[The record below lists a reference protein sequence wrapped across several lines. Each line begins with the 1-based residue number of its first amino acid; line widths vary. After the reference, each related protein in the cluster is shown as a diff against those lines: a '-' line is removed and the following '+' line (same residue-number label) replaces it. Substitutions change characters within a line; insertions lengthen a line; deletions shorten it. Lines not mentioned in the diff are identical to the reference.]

1 MNNNPWFDFFC
12 CFLLFCFMPEGVFG
26 SIHLRG
32 QVMHYEDHSPIPF
45 VAMQVMQT
53 SYGCMSDEL
62 GQFDLLLPDSC
73 MHHKLIL
80 SHVNFEKK
88 SISITCFR
96 KQSQKVIVMKPKSN
110 SVEDIIISANLYSQ
124 KKQNVSYSVRSI
136 SHREIEDNIQSNLID
151 VVNRTPGFS
160 KVWEYHSP
168 IILRGL
174 NSNRLLI
181 LKNGSRRIGTFPG
194 GYFGQDMNIY
204 DTKKVEII
212 KGPASV
218 VYGSGAIS
226 GIINV
231 ISRSSLQKAKH
242 PVRLFSAYGSNNHS
256 FLEVAQLRHAR
267 DKWGFQLNGKYRKT
281 EDMHYANGVE
291 ASNSRVEDKDVSM
304 GAAYRWSTTHK
315 SAFNFSYHHGNWG
328 KPRGFNGPTK
338 DFTKINNIEE
348 SVHVD
353 LSHEFGYCQQKGSLH
368 ITAYVDQG
376 ERDYY
381 QMRYQYF
388 RGKVSDKLSAG
399 DIVHYSN
406 LYGGARIYNHLCLS
420 KMNTLSF
427 GTDYYIFR
435 LNSPKDSYNYYENS
449 SGFSKGYEDAGQS
462 DVGIYLKDEWFV
474 LPSLKL
480 NAGIRTD
487 WGHVTQGR
495 KEDLESKQVDR
506 QAFSGNL
513 GCVYSINKDNY
524 VSVNVGRAF
533 RMPTSEELFVIVTS
547 CKGIK
552 AGNPS
557 LKPEYS
563 WNYDVGLKGLF
574 MNQNFKY
581 DLALFLNDMN
591 DFIGETSSNELG
603 VTYTYL
609 NRDAILMGGEFSATY
624 QINSVFSP
632 YNLLLID
639 LGVSYVYGLDE
650 SVEEKDAPLFGIPP
664 FKLRNEVKYV
674 GFTSNKYIDSYKLVW
689 ITQYAAAQNRYQ
701 KPKEGAEAGPWGNQA
716 SLEHWLF
723 DVIASVKVKQ
733 CVGQP
738 RLTLKIHNVFDTYYK
753 PFGSFIPAMG
763 RNIQC
768 SVTVLF

>member
-1 MNNNPWFDFFC
+1 MKNKC
-12 CFLLFCFMPEGVFG
+12 SIATICLLFFMMPLSVFG
-26 SIHLRG
+26 DLHLKGSIVHS
-32 QVMHYEDHSPIPF
+32 EDKSPIAF

-53 SYGCMSDEL
+53 SYGCMTDDDGCFEL
-62 GQFDLLLPDSC
+62 LIPDSC

-80 SHVNFEKK
+80 SHVNFE
-88 SISITCFR
+88 
-96 KQSQKVIVMKPKSN
+96 QKVISVSCLLKQKQKPIVLKPKSN

-124 KKQNVSYSVRSI
+124 KKQNVSYSVQSI

-231 ISRSSLQKAKH
+231 IGRSPLKKTKH

-256 FLEVAQLRHAR
+256 FLEVAQLRYAR
-267 DKWGFQLNGKYRKT
+267 NNWGLQVNGKYRKT
-281 EDMHYANGVE
+281 GDMHYADGVL
-291 ASNSRVEDKDVSM
+291 ASNSGVEDRDVSVN
-304 GAAYRWSTTHK
+304 GAYRWSLNHHSTL
-315 SAFNFSYHHGNWG
+315 NLSYHYGDWG

-348 SVHVD
+348 SFHLD
-353 LSHEFGYCQQKGSLH
+353 LSHSMNYWQQKGSFH
-368 ITAYVDQG
+368 ANIYFDQG
-376 ERDYY
+376 NRDYY

-406 LYGGARIYNHLCLS
+406 LYGGARLYNHLALS
-420 KMNTLSF
+420 NNNTLTY
-427 GTDYYIFR
+427 GMDYYLFK
-435 LNSPKDSYNYYENS
+435 LDSPKDSYNYFEQT
-449 SGFSKGYEDAGQS
+449 SGSTKGYEGAGQS
-462 DVGIYLKDEWFV
+462 DIGVYIKDEWSV
-474 LPSLKL
+474 LSTLKL
-480 NAGIRTD
+480 NVGFRSD
-487 WGHVTQGR
+487 WAHVTQG
-495 KEDLESKQVDR
+495 KKADLESKQVDR

-513 GCVYSINKDNY
+513 GCVYTLTQNNYLSINI
-524 VSVNVGRAF
+524 GRAF
-533 RMPTSEELFVIVTS
+533 RMPTSEELFAIVTS

-563 WNYDVGLKGLF
+563 WNYDIGLKGLLL
-574 MNQNFKY
+574 NQKMKY
-581 DLALFLNDMN
+581 DLSLFVNDMN
-591 DFIGETSSNELG
+591 DFIGETASDEPG
-603 VTYTYL
+603 ITYTYL
-609 NRDAILMGGEFSATY
+609 NTDALLMGGELSASY

-639 LGVSYVYGLDE
+639 LGASYVYGIDE
-650 SVEEKDAPLFGIPP
+650 SVQEKDAPLFGIPP
-664 FKLRNEVKYV
+664 LKLRNEVKYV
-674 GFTSNKYIDSYKLVW
+674 GFTSNKYIDSYKFAW
-689 ITQYAAAQNRYQ
+689 ITQYAAAQNRYK
-701 KPKEGAEAGPWGNQA
+701 KPKPGSEAGPWGNQA